1 MSKPGIFLLA
11 FCLIIFRTTSLPTI
25 ETEEQTSSLE
35 SHEGSLEEIADIGC
49 PKENNNQFVTSSPHI
64 AAVRCCSLS
73 GINCITP
80 GGHEAE
86 HHGRC
91 LNNSTFDDA
100 EKKCAAIDMR
110 LCTSDEL
117 RNNLCCG
124 SGCNFDKKPT
134 WQKREIKTLQ
144 DDEDEIIRIQKHGV
158 DAVKQLLAFIR
169 KTMNSVEA
177 KEKISNNAIRDL
189 KAETDSLDLEQFEPT
204 KTFVE
209 KFFDTKLNLLNIKR
223 DLVSHASKI
232 ILLCKNIEINIESW
246 QDDYAAILL
255 KNQFKQLTR
264 MIVESKTMLESTSEK
279 FDPLII
285 KDIIK
290 GMDEFKQTIENALSK
305 KSVEY
310 KRWTKSIKD
319 FFPNGVNIM
328 NPSEWFSNSE
338 PITVTVT
345 LGKIIGDI
353 SKCSGK
359 CRGVFETSTWV
370 NRARTAEMAIKKYK
384 ERLNHF
390 KNKIEIGIND
400 LKELDEEIS
409 NALEQTNQKIKVV
422 NTLSDN
428 AENIKTV
435 IVDLNPAQMK
445 IVLTEKDSF
454 KDSISD
460 LKTAA
465 QEFYNSAR
473 PEKPLQQVAN

>member
-1 MSKPGIFLLA
+1 
-11 FCLIIFRTTSLPTI
+11 
-25 ETEEQTSSLE
+25 
-35 SHEGSLEEIADIGC
+35 
-49 PKENNNQFVTSSPHI
+49 
-64 AAVRCCSLS
+64 LS

-80 GGHEAE
+80 GGHEAQQF
-86 HHGRC
+86 GSC
-91 LNNSTFDDA
+91 LNASTFDEA
-100 EKKCAAIDMR
+100 KNKCAAIKMR

-144 DDEDEIIRIQKHGV
+144 DDEDGIIRIQKHGV

-177 KEKISNNAIRDL
+177 KISISNNAIRDL

-290 GMDEFKQTIENALSK
+290 GMDEFKQTIDNALSK

-310 KRWTKSIKD
+310 KRWTKKIKD
-319 FFPNGVNIM
+319 FFPPSGFM
-328 NPSEWFSNSE
+328 DSLSWSNPEQ
-338 PITVTVT
+338 ITVTVT

-370 NRARTAEMAIKKYK
+370 NRARTAEIAIKEYK

-390 KNKIEIGIND
+390 RNQIEIGIND

-445 IVLTEKDSF
+445 KVLTEQNSF

-473 PEKPLQQVAN
+473 PEKPLQQIAN